1 MKCLQQSRVFN
12 MSHIAQPAPAKR
24 PLNCKLHEWSRKR
37 VRRNEKEQEWSTTLI
52 SAGHGADL
60 TEAVYNKLYN
70 HVRDT
75 IRAAVYYFRV
85 CAKVW
90 SHPKLKV
97 ALIMNSVAGE
107 EATRAQAQG

>member
-1 MKCLQQSRVFN
+1 M
-12 MSHIAQPAPAKR
+12 
-24 PLNCKLHEWSRKR
+24 
-37 VRRNEKEQEWSTTLI
+37 
-52 SAGHGADL
+52 

-70 HVRDT
+70 PVCDT
-75 IRAAVYYFRV
+75 IRAAGYYFRV

-107 EATRAQAQG
+107 EAACAQAQG